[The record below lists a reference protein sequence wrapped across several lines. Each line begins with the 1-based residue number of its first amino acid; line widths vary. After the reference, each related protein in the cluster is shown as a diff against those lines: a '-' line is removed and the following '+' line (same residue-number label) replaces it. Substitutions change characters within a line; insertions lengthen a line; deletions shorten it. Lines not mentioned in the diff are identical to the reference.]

1 MIQSPNYGFEARNSC
16 IRNISLS
23 QCCTHLSVNLYDFKT
38 CATGKGPSR
47 NTSGGKNV
55 AAGTT
60 TRLTYYLTF
69 ETGKLGERKIQEY
82 EVCRGT
88 ACDKARGATNGT
100 VSQRVPR
107 RCIGIG
113 TASLRRQGGGPET
126 NEWRAS
132 RLYRLPHD
140 CLSELELSIAA
151 RLFD

>member
-1 MIQSPNYGFEARNSC
+1 MRKTRASEIF
-16 IRNISLS
+16 SLLK
-23 QCCTHLSVNLYDFKT
+23 CCNHFSVNLYDSKT
-38 CATGKGPSR
+38 SATGKGPSR
-47 NTSGGKNV
+47 NTSGGKKCASGNYNSPH
-55 AAGTT
+55 
-60 TRLTYYLTF
+60 LLPLTF